1 MNIDSADL
9 YAACQSDDAA
19 VQTDAYTTLW
29 TYLYRIALHI
39 VRDQPAPDA
48 LAQSCAQNAL
58 LTIHQR
64 LDECRE
70 PAAFRSW
77 CRRIVSN
84 VAIDLLRKRK
94 RLVPLEAASPDEDTV
109 SDPPPRPDTVVLEQ
123 MALDDLRRLLE
134 KAPISERSF
143 RVVVGRY
150 LDNASEEELAET
162 ESDLAGREVLPSHIQ
177 VTRSKNIAK
186 LRKWE
191 LLRDYFGEGEQ
202 E

>member
-1 MNIDSADL
+1 MQAESADL
-9 YAACQSDDAA
+9 YAACQSDDVA
-19 VQTDAYTTLW
+19 VQTEAYNSLW
-29 TYLYRIALHI
+29 TYLYRVALHI
-39 VRDQPAPDA
+39 VRDQPDPDA

-58 LTIHQR
+58 LKIHRR
-64 LDECRE
+64 LDDCRE

-77 CRRIVSN
+77 SRRIVSN
-84 VAIDLLRKRK
+84 IAIDLLRKRK
-94 RLVPLEAASPDEDTV
+94 RLVPLEAASPDEDAV
-109 SDPPPRPDTVVLEQ
+109 SNPPPQPDTVVLEE
-123 MALDDLRRLLE
+123 MELDDVRRLLE

-150 LDNASEEELAET
+150 LDNAPEEELAET

-186 LRKWE
+186 LRDWE
-191 LLRDYFGEGEQ
+191 LLREYFGAESQ